1 MPSSTTR
8 LVEAPCV
15 LARIIQQDRGL
26 YLLATASG
34 ERRAELDG
42 KLRQLGAADSRAFPV
57 VGDYVALEPRDA
69 QSGTIR
75 RVLTRDNHFA
85 RRSAGDDGTLQAIAA
100 NVDTLFVV
108 VAVNRDFNLRR
119 IERYLV
125 AAAACG
131 VPVALALSKVD
142 LVDDPETFAVA
153 ARSVAGD
160 APVLVLSA
168 LAAGGLA
175 ALEPFRGADRTIAF
189 VGSSGVGKST
199 LVNALLGEA
208 RLETGAIRA
217 SDDRGRHT
225 TTRRTL
231 IQLPDGTAV
240 IDTPGMRT
248 FALADADDGIDAAFA
263 DVADAA
269 RSCRFR
275 DCSHGPEPGCAVREA
290 IDPQRLASFDALR
303 REAAFEARKTDPA
316 LARVEQAR
324 WKAIT
329 RGARRL
335 GRERGR

>member
-1 MPSSTTR
+1 MPSSHTR
-8 LVEAPCV
+8 LVEAPYV
-15 LARIIQQDRGL
+15 LARVIQQDRGL
-26 YLLATASG
+26 YLVATPSG

-42 KLRQLGAADSRAFPV
+42 KIRRLGAGDTRAFPV

-69 QSGTIR
+69 LAGTIR
-75 RVLTRDNHFA
+75 RVLARDNLFA
-85 RRSAGDDGTLQAIAA
+85 RRAAGDDGTLQAIAA
-100 NVDTLFVV
+100 NVDRLFVV

-119 IERYLV
+119 VERYLV

-142 LVDDPETFAVA
+142 LVEDAEPFAVA

-160 APVLVLSA
+160 APVVALSA
-168 LAAGGLA
+168 LAPDGLR
-175 ALEPFRGADRTIAF
+175 ALAPFRGPERTIAF

-199 LVNALLGEA
+199 IVNALLGEV

-217 SDDRGRHT
+217 NDDRGRHT

-231 IQLPDGTAV
+231 LVLADGTAV
-240 IDTPGMRT
+240 IDTPGMRA
-248 FALADADDGIDAAFA
+248 FGLADAGEGIDAAFG
-263 DVADAA
+263 DVAASA
-269 RSCRFR
+269 QACRFR
-275 DCSHGPEPGCAVREA
+275 DCRHGPEPGCAVRA
-290 IDPQRLASFDALR
+290 TIDPERLASFDALR
-303 REAAFEARKTDPA
+303 REAAFEARKADPA
-316 LARVEQAR
+316 LARAEQAR